1 MTVALPAGA
10 YIALTYSGAPTWA
23 WTALPAQP
31 GAGAEAALVAG
42 TAPQGGHASRT
53 PGAG

>member
-10 YIALTYSGAPTWA
+10 YIALTYSSAPTWA

-31 GAGAEAALVAG
+31 GAGAKAALVAG
-42 TAPQGGHASRT
+42 TAPQGGDASWT